1 MCDVSL
7 VNTKME
13 TLTHIENDDVVRLQL
28 ALAKHPDINMVSL
41 LIYACHEKSY
51 SCVRYLV
58 CMGVNPYKKN
68 REGVNA
74 YSLAVNDDTMLA
86 AVQCYMPQK
95 KVSWN

>member
-1 MCDVSL
+1 MDA
-7 VNTKME
+7 
-13 TLTHIENDDVVRLQL
+13 LTHIENDDVVRLQM

-58 CMGVNPYKKN
+58 CIGTNPYKKN

-74 YSLAVNDDTMLA
+74 YSLAVKDDTLLEA
-86 AVQCYMPQK
+86 IQCYMPQK